1 MVKIIELPN
10 GRLLVELER
19 DGDTAIFSDN
29 IQRNV
34 ADCQYVH
41 YTEVKKR
48 LTAFERSV
56 IKSMEKYN
64 SPVMAWQI
72 FYENVKLPPIT
83 RTNTQGIP
91 VVNLP
96 KK

>member
-1 MVKIIELPN
+1 MIKIIELPN

-19 DGDTAIFSDN
+19 DGDMALFSDN
-29 IQRNV
+29 VKRNV
-34 ADCQYVH
+34 ADCQYVD

-48 LTAFERSV
+48 LTDFERSV
-56 IKSMEKYN
+56 IKSIREYN